1 MRKKW
6 NPIYTIVFNVLIS
19 FLMIS
24 CGSNNQDKKMEK
36 GSSNVALKTENNLD
50 ILWNNTKSYTFNQKE
65 QFKNSVENAR
75 DKLNNK
81 IFELEDKAENAS
93 GTAKDEYNKT
103 VEKLKEEREVLN
115 KKMSNFNDVRRT
127 IGRILKPV

>member
-36 GSSNVALKTENNLD
+36 GKSNVALKTENNLD
-50 ILWNNTKSYTFNQKE
+50 TLWNNT
-65 QFKNSVENAR
+65 
-75 DKLNNK
+75 
-81 IFELEDKAENAS
+81 
-93 GTAKDEYNKT
+93 
-103 VEKLKEEREVLN
+103 
-115 KKMSNFNDVRRT
+115 
-127 IGRILKPV
+127 